1 MKVQNILLLGR
12 VALVAVVAAAALL
25 ALVLCGIFNMQ
36 PSAVVQK
43 MDSDK
48 SLYIFPALIVCD
60 VYCFTNDFLA
70 SLSKKHPMRFGFD
83 FLEIPFRYDL
93 DVRNSLIPL
102 RSKLIGLYPLSI
114 GLLLLSFAV
123 VLFRR

>member
-1 MKVQNILLLGR
+1 MKLQRYTALGR
-12 VALVAVVAAAALL
+12 VALIAVVAAAGLL

-36 PSAVVQK
+36 PSDIVQK
-43 MDSDK
+43 MNSDK
-48 SLYIFPALIVCD
+48 SLYIFPVLIVCE
-60 VYCFTNDFLA
+60 VYFLTNDLLVY
-70 SLSKKHPMRFGFD
+70 LSKKHPMRFGFD

-93 DVRNSLIPL
+93 DVKNSLIPL
-102 RSKLIGLYPLSI
+102 RSKLVALYPLSI